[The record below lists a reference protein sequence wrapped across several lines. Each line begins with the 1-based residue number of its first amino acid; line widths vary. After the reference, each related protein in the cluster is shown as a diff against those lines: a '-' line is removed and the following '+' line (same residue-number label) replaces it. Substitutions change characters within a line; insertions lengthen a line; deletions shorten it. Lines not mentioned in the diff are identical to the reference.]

1 MKRPL
6 STLALAGLA
15 ASALQ
20 AQDLKINALLITWY
34 HQALDSNLRTNNAA
48 PGGYYTFG
56 GSGDALRE
64 SGFSTRRV
72 EIYLNSRI
80 NDEITATVIFDPKEN
95 SPILLDATATWKPNA
110 RVEVKAGQFKPL
122 QSFEATSIGSPDLL
136 FVDRG
141 QFARR
146 FGDIRDRGVT
156 AAYTFGDKDM
166 SLKVTAGVFNGAN
179 RANDANAQKDFVL
192 RADFSAGAH
201 KAGLFALQGVTDVKD
216 TTGLAIVPSQ
226 GVIDAAWGVAGAPT
240 RAEIL
245 DHKDKTTNLGAYY
258 RFARGAFQADAEV
271 VTGLLGRR
279 FATLAAT
286 APGLKREHLDQKFL
300 SACVTAAYTFA
311 ERHQITFRHDLLDLN
326 SGDDWYTAWN
336 PYTHTAVGVAR
347 NSDYSP
353 RFTETTFGYTFA
365 WDPKSFRKA
374 NLKLN
379 YILRSKNML
388 QPAAGQSGEQG
399 GDSLVAALQVYF

>member
-6 STLALAGLA
+6 LTLALAGLA
-15 ASALQ
+15 SSAVQ
-20 AQDLKINALLITWY
+20 AQELKVNALLITWY
-34 HQALDSNLRTNNAA
+34 HQALDSNLRTNSAA
-48 PGGYYTFG
+48 PGGYYAFG
-56 GSGDALRE
+56 GAGDAMRE
-64 SGFSTRRV
+64 NGFSIRRT
-72 EIYLNSRI
+72 EIYLNGKI
-80 NDEITATVIFDPKEN
+80 NDELSAGVIFDPKEN
-95 SPILLDATATWKPNA
+95 NPIILDAAITWKPNA
-110 RVEVKAGQFKPL
+110 QVEVKAGQFKPL
-122 QSFEATSIGSPDLL
+122 QSYEATSIGSPDLL

-166 SLKVTAGVFNGAN
+166 SLKVTTGVFNGAN

-201 KAGLFALQGVTDVKD
+201 KAGFFTLQGVTDVKD
-216 TTGLAIVPSQ
+216 TSGLGIAANPGAPWPSQ
-226 GVIDAAWGVAGAPT
+226 EAIYDN
-240 RAEIL
+240 
-245 DHKDKTTNLGAYY
+245 KDKTTNVGAYY
-258 RFARGAFQADAEV
+258 RFAQGAFQADAEV
-271 VTGLLGRR
+271 ITGLVGRR
-279 FATLAAT
+279 FATLATT
-286 APGLKREHLDQKFL
+286 APSLKRQHLDQKFL
-300 SACVTAAYTFA
+300 SACITAAYTFA
-311 ERHQITFRHDLLDLN
+311 ERHQLTFRHDLLDLN
-326 SGDDWYTAWN
+326 AGDDWYTAWN

-347 NSDYSP
+347 NADYNP

-399 GDSLVAALQVYF
+399 GDSLVAAFQVYF

>member
-1 MKRPL
+1 MKRSL
-6 STLALAGLA
+6 LTLALAGLA
-15 ASALQ
+15 AGAVQ
-20 AQDLKINALLITWY
+20 AQELKVNALLITWY
-34 HQALDSNLRTNNAA
+34 HQALNSNLRTNSAA
-48 PGGYYTFG
+48 PGGYYAFG
-56 GSGDALRE
+56 GAGDAMRE
-64 SGFSTRRV
+64 SGFSIRRT
-72 EIYLNSRI
+72 EIYLNGKI
-80 NDEITATVIFDPKEN
+80 NDELSAIVLFDPKEN
-95 SPILLDATATWKPNA
+95 NPLLLDAAITWKPKA
-110 RVEVKAGQFKPL
+110 QVEVKVGQFKPL
-122 QSFEATSIGSPDLL
+122 QSYEATSIGSPDLL

-179 RANDANAQKDFVL
+179 RANDANAQKDVVL

-201 KAGLFALQGVTDVKD
+201 KAGLFTLQGVTDVKD
-216 TTGLAIVPSQ
+216 TTGLAIVPGQ
-226 GVIDAAWGVAGAPT
+226 GAIDSAWGTTGAPG
-240 RAEIL
+240 RAAIL
-245 DHKDKTTNLGAYY
+245 DNKDKTTNLGAYY
-258 RFARGAFQADAEV
+258 RFTQGGFQADAEV
-271 VTGLLGRR
+271 VTGLVGRR

-286 APGLKREHLDQKFL
+286 APSLKREHLDQKFL

-311 ERHQITFRHDLLDLN
+311 ERHQLTFRHDLLDLN
-326 SGDDWYTAWN
+326 AGDDWYSAWN

-347 NSDYSP
+347 NADYSP

-388 QPAAGQSGEQG
+388 QPAAGQTGEQG
-399 GDSLVAALQVYF
+399 GDSLVAAFQVYF

>member
-1 MKRPL
+1 MKRTL
-6 STLALAGLA
+6 LTLALAGLA
-15 ASALQ
+15 SGAVQ
-20 AQDLKINALLITWY
+20 AQELKVNALLITWY
-34 HQALDSNLRTNNAA
+34 HQALDSNLRINNAA
-48 PGGYYTFG
+48 PGGYYAFG
-56 GSGDALRE
+56 GAGDAMRE
-64 SGFSTRRV
+64 NGFSIRRT
-72 EIYLNSRI
+72 EIYLNGKI
-80 NDEITATVIFDPKEN
+80 NDELSAIVLFDPKEN
-95 SPILLDATATWKPNA
+95 NPLLLDAAITWKPKA
-110 RVEVKAGQFKPL
+110 QVEVKVGQFKPL
-122 QSFEATSIGSPDLL
+122 QSYEATSIGSPDLL

-156 AAYTFGDKDM
+156 AAYTFGDKDL

-201 KAGLFALQGVTDVKD
+201 KAGLFTLQGVTDVKD
-216 TTGLAIVPSQ
+216 TTGLGIVPGQ
-226 GVIDAAWGVAGAPT
+226 GAIDTAWGTAGAPS
-240 RAEIL
+240 RAAIL
-245 DHKDKTTNLGAYY
+245 GNKDKTTNLGAYY
-258 RFARGAFQADAEV
+258 RFAQGGFQADAEV
-271 VTGLLGRR
+271 ITGLVGRR

-286 APGLKREHLDQKFL
+286 APSLKREHLDQKFL
-300 SACVTAAYTFA
+300 SACVTAAYTFS

-326 SGDDWYTAWN
+326 AGDDWYSAWN

-347 NSDYSP
+347 NADYSP

-365 WDPKSFRKA
+365 WDPKSFRRA

-388 QPAAGQSGEQG
+388 QPAAGQTGEQG
-399 GDSLVAALQVYF
+399 GDSLVAAFQVYF